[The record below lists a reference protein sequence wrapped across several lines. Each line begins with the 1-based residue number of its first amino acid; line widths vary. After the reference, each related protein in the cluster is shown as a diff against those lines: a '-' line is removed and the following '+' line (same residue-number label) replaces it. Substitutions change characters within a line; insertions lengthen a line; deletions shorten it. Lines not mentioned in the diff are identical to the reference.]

1 MNYYNINPTDWKNS
15 IVFDDS
21 IKHLKTAEKLT
32 FCDVLS
38 LLLSV
43 IVLSLTLKR
52 DIVGGVLSVWT
63 VVIERLSVEIFPA
76 ESDTVSVTLLFWE
89 LFIGGRENDF
99 VKV

>member
-1 MNYYNINPTDWKNS
+1 M
-15 IVFDDS
+15 
-21 IKHLKTAEKLT
+21 
-32 FCDVLS
+32 LS

-63 VVIERLSVEIFPA
+63 VVRERLSVEIFQA
-76 ESDTVSVTLLFWE
+76 ESATVSVTLLFWE
-89 LFIGGRENDF
+89 LFIEGRENDF